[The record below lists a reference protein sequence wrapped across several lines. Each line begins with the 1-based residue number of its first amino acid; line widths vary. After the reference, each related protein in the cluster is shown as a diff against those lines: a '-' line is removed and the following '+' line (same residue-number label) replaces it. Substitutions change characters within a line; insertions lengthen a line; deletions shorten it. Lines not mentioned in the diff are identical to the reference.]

1 MTWAILDFRTRRK
14 QGDISEAIRLASEV
28 IQFRPYCY
36 EAYWA
41 RAKARKEVN
50 QMDDAL
56 SDLREAIKKSPR
68 NMELHRFT
76 MQVKAEI
83 EGIQAN
89 KKNESAQGSKISLI
103 PEIIIASTQKKELE
117 SEV

>member
-1 MTWAILDFRTRRK
+1 VLT
-14 QGDISEAIRLASEV
+14 
-28 IQFRPYCY
+28 FRPNCY

-41 RAKARKEVN
+41 RAKARKELN
-50 QMDDAL
+50 LSHEAL
-56 SDLREAIKKSPR
+56 ADLREAIKLSPQ

-83 EGIQAN
+83 EAAAVKSSDQ
-89 KKNESAQGSKISLI
+89 SSKSHLRLDLVS
-103 PEIIIASTQKKELE
+103 STPKKEIE